1 MPQAVD
7 SIICGGFNRSYAG
20 KNATFYGP
28 GCYFARDTSYSARN
42 TYSPEDA
49 QGMKRIFMCR
59 MALGA
64 NCPVAYGYSEKEPPV
79 RDAERLL
86 GVGELRYD
94 STADQSKIVDGVP
107 GIMVAFK
114 DNQAFAEYLVTF
126 KLS

>member
-59 MALGA
+59 IALGA

-94 STADQSKIVDGVP
+94 TTADQSKIIDGIP

-114 DNQAFAEYLVTF
+114 DNQAYAEYLVTF
-126 KLS
+126 KF